1 MVPQFGNHA
10 DGAPVLVSGDT
21 LFAGTTGRTD
31 FEGGSVE
38 AMQASMIRLA
48 LLPDET
54 IVLPGHNG
62 LTTIGAER
70 RRPFALWG
78 NEE

>member
-1 MVPQFGNHA
+1 
-10 DGAPVLVSGDT
+10 
-21 LFAGTTGRTD
+21 
-31 FEGGSVE
+31 
-38 AMQASMIRLA
+38 MIRLA

-70 RRPFALWG
+70 RRTFALWG
-78 NEE
+78 RKG